1 MLSLWIVRVNS
12 GHEVPLCSY
21 VGIRLRR
28 LVGIHILGSQSI
40 MFKKYKYKK
49 NRTN

>member
-1 MLSLWIVRVNS
+1 MRF
-12 GHEVPLCSY
+12 PLLLVY